1 MAFTNIALVKKHMIE
16 NHLGG
21 DLIENLSFQLS
32 GDEYKKLPHAN
43 LKSGSEKVKGKES
56 FSPTTEKISF
66 ESDNTA
72 YLSHSELIRDSV
84 VVASDSSLGQ
94 IYTENV
100 DYSVDF
106 SLGKIVRI
114 ESGAIP
120 DGKGVVV
127 WYFFYRVYQRDQ
139 DYKIDY
145 TEGEIKRLGSG
156 VIEDGQ
162 WVILDY
168 QMEFGSLGDEVVE
181 NAVTEAHERVLK
193 FIDPSYHNSV
203 DQGLVTAETYLAVS
217 IVCNVKSNKAKSGI
231 SLSGNQANYLSLA
244 WERLSDSY
252 RKQAFLILSDFAKKI
267 DGFASPQGVRSKN

>member
-1 MAFTNIALVKKHMIE
+1 MAFTNIALVKKHIIE

-21 DLIENLSFQLS
+21 ELINNMSFQLS
-32 GDEYKKLPHAN
+32 GDEYIQLPHAN

-56 FSPTTEKISF
+56 FSPTREKISF

-106 SLGKIVRI
+106 IRGRISRI

-120 DGKGVVV
+120 DGKSVVV
-127 WYFFYRVYQRDQ
+127 WYFFYRVYQRDV
-139 DYKIDY
+139 DYKINY
-145 TEGEIKRLGSG
+145 TKGEIKRAGSG

-168 QMEFGSLGDEVVE
+168 QIEFGFLGDEVVE
-181 NAVTEAHERVLK
+181 NAIGEAHERVLK
-193 FIDPSYHNSV
+193 FIDPTYHNSA
-203 DQGLVTAETYLAVS
+203 DQGLVTAETYLVVS
-217 IVCNVKSNKAKSGI
+217 IVCNVKSNQAKSGI
-231 SLSGNQANYLSLA
+231 YLSGNQANSLSDA

-267 DGFASPQGVRSKN
+267 GGFTSPQGIRSKN

>member
-1 MAFTNIALVKKHMIE
+1 MAFTNIALVKKHIIE

-21 DLIENLSFQLS
+21 DLIKDLSFQLS
-32 GDEYKKLPHAN
+32 GDEFLKLPHAN

-56 FSPTTEKISF
+56 FSPTREKINF

-106 SLGKIVRI
+106 IRGRISRI

-120 DGKGVVV
+120 DGKSVVV
-127 WYFFYRVYQRDQ
+127 WYFFYRVYQRDA
-139 DYKIDY
+139 DYKINY
-145 TEGEIKRLGSG
+145 TKGEVKRAGSG

-168 QMEFGSLGDEVVE
+168 QIEFGSLGDEVVE
-181 NAVTEAHERVLK
+181 NAIGEANERVLK
-193 FIDPSYHNSV
+193 FIDTTYHNSA
-203 DQGLVTAETYLAVS
+203 DQGLVTAETYLVVS
-217 IVCNVKSNKAKSGI
+217 IVCNVKSNQAQSGI
-231 SLSGNQANYLSLA
+231 LLSGNQANFLSNA

-267 DGFASPQGVRSKN
+267 GGFTSPQGVRSKN